1 MLFDNIKGPSKQI
14 STPPLPPPKPTP
26 RPIKPTHGEH
36 PALMSRT
43 DAVKEYKDKLI
54 GEINAA
60 IEKNIGTVD
69 PIDVGVINY
78 NVAVVNEVIES
89 LKDAGWDVGCIYGGG
104 QGRVAV
110 ITLS

>member
-1 MLFDNIKGPSKQI
+1 MLFDNVTGQSKRI
-14 STPPLPPPKPTP
+14 PTPPMRPPAPVPPKMEGYLPT
-26 RPIKPTHGEH
+26 RATATK
-36 PALMSRT
+36 
-43 DAVKEYKDKLI
+43 KYKDKLI

-69 PIDVGVINY
+69 PIDVSVINY

-89 LKDAGWDVGCIYGGG
+89 LRNAGWDVGCIYGSE
-104 QGRVAV
+104 QDRAAI

>member
-1 MLFDNIKGPSKQI
+1 MLFDNIKGPAKQI
-14 STPPLPPPKPTP
+14 PTPPMRPPAPVLPKMEGCLPT
-26 RPIKPTHGEH
+26 RATATK
-36 PALMSRT
+36 
-43 DAVKEYKDKLI
+43 KYKDKLI

-69 PIDVGVINY
+69 PIDVGVTNY

-89 LKDAGWDVGCIYGGG
+89 LKNAGWNVGCIYGSE
-104 QGRVAV
+104 QDRAAI

>member
-1 MLFDNIKGPSKQI
+1 MLFDNIKGQSRQL
-14 STPPLPPPKPTP
+14 SHRQLPPPAPVLPKMEEYLPT
-26 RPIKPTHGEH
+26 RATATK
-36 PALMSRT
+36 
-43 DAVKEYKDKLI
+43 KYKDKLI

-69 PIDVGVINY
+69 PIDVSVINY

-89 LKDAGWDVGCIYGGG
+89 LRNAGWDVGCIYGSE
-104 QGRVAV
+104 QDRAAI

>member
-1 MLFDNIKGPSKQI
+1 MLFDNVTGQSKRI
-14 STPPLPPPKPTP
+14 PTPPMRPPAPIPKMGGYLPTRATATK
-26 RPIKPTHGEH
+26 K
-36 PALMSRT
+36 
-43 DAVKEYKDKLI
+43 YKDKLI

-69 PIDVGVINY
+69 PINVGVINY

-89 LKDAGWDVGCIYGGG
+89 LKDAGWDVGCIYGSE
-104 QGRVAV
+104 QDRAAI